1 MSKKPEPSPVR
12 VRLATHAGS
21 WYSHDEQKLRDELSD
36 WLKTA
41 EDQST
46 EQKESN
52 IRAIIVPHAGFRYSG
67 LTAACAYY
75 HLLNLERLKRVFIL
89 GPSHHFYLRGCA
101 VSTAHEYET
110 PLGNIVIDR
119 EINEKLVNSG
129 KFATMSMDVDEDEHS
144 IEMHLP
150 FIYKIMNGRQFTA
163 VPILVGNTK
172 SKMDEEYGKI
182 LAPYLENDENLFVIS
197 SDFCHW
203 GPRFRYQPHDSTYGE
218 IHEYIKYLDHQG
230 MGFIERLDAEGF
242 TKYLDETHNTICG
255 RHPISLLLH
264 SILAS
269 KKLKCKLKFVKYAQ
283 SSACMRRGDSSVSYA
298 SAIVYSEPQS

>member
-1 MSKKPEPSPVR
+1 MSKKPEPSSVR

-21 WYSHDEQKLRDELSD
+21 WYSHDEHELEDELSG
-36 WLKTA
+36 WLDSA
-41 EDQST
+41 EDNDTQEKQPS
-46 EQKESN
+46 
-52 IRAIIVPHAGFRYSG
+52 IRAIIGPHAGFRYSG
-67 LTAACAYY
+67 PTAAYAYH
-75 HLLNLERLKRVFIL
+75 HLLDLDRIKRVFIL

-110 PLGNIVIDR
+110 PLGNITIDH
-119 EINEKLVNSG
+119 EVNEKLVDSG

-150 FIYKIMNGRQFTA
+150 FIYKVMNGRKFTA

-172 SKMDEEYGKI
+172 SKMDEGYGKI

-203 GPRFRYQPHDSTYGE
+203 GLGLHE
-218 IHEYIKYLDHQG
+218 I
-230 MGFIERLDAEGF
+230 
-242 TKYLDETHNTICG
+242 LDETNNTICG

-264 SILAS
+264 TILAS
-269 KKLKCKLKFVKYAQ
+269 KKLKCTLKFVKYAQ
-283 SSACMRRGDSSVSYA
+283 SSACMRHGDSSVSYA
-298 SAIVYSEPQS
+298 SAIVYSEP

>member
-12 VRLATHAGS
+12 VRVSTHAGS
-21 WYSHDEQKLRDELSD
+21 WYSHDEHELNDELSG
-36 WLKTA
+36 WLSAA
-41 EDQST
+41 ENDNTQ
-46 EQKESN
+46 QKQPS
-52 IRAIIVPHAGFRYSG
+52 IRAIIGPHAGFRYSG
-67 LTAACAYY
+67 PTAAYAY
-75 HLLNLERLKRVFIL
+75 HHVLNLDRIKRVFIL

-110 PLGNIVIDR
+110 PLGNIIIDCQV
-119 EINEKLVNSG
+119 NDKLVDSG

-150 FIYKIMNGRQFTA
+150 FIYKVMNGRKFTA

-172 SKMDEEYGKI
+172 SKMDEEYGRI

-269 KKLKCKLKFVKYAQ
+269 QKLKCRLKFVKYAQ

-298 SAIVYSEPQS
+298 SAIVYSEP

>member
-21 WYSHDEQKLRDELSD
+21 WYSHDEHELEGELSG
-36 WLKTA
+36 WLDAA
-41 EDQST
+41 EDQDT
-46 EQKESN
+46 QQKQPN
-52 IRAIIVPHAGFRYSG
+52 IRAIIGPHAGFRYSG
-67 LTAACAYY
+67 PTAAFAYH
-75 HLLNLERLKRVFIL
+75 HLLDLDRIKRVFIL

-110 PLGNIVIDR
+110 PLGNIVIDH
-119 EINEKLVNSG
+119 EVNEKLVDSVMG
-129 KFATMSMDVDEDEHS
+129 
-144 IEMHLP
+144 
-150 FIYKIMNGRQFTA
+150 GRKFTA

-172 SKMDEEYGKI
+172 SAMDAEYGRI

-218 IHEYIKYLDHQG
+218 IHEYINYLDHQG
-230 MGFIERLDAEGF
+230 MGFIERLDADGF
-242 TKYLDETHNTICG
+242 TRYLDETNNTICG

-269 KKLKCKLKFVKYAQ
+269 NKLKCTLKFVKYAQ
-283 SSACMRRGDSSVSYA
+283 SSACMRHGDSSVSYA
-298 SAIVYSEPQS
+298 SAIIYSNP

>member
-1 MSKKPEPSPVR
+1 MSKKPEPSSVR

-21 WYSHDEQKLRDELSD
+21 WYSHDEHELEGELAG
-36 WLKTA
+36 WLGAA
-41 EDQST
+41 EDSDTQ
-46 EQKESN
+46 QKQPG
-52 IRAIIVPHAGFRYSG
+52 IRAIIGPHAGFRYSG
-67 LTAACAYY
+67 PTAAYAYH
-75 HLLNLERLKRVFIL
+75 HLLDLDRIKRVFIL

-110 PLGNIVIDR
+110 PLGNIVIDH
-119 EINEKLVNSG
+119 EVNEKLVDSG

-150 FIYKIMNGRQFTA
+150 FIYKVMNGRKFTA

-242 TKYLDETHNTICG
+242 TRYLDETNNTICG

-269 KKLKCKLKFVKYAQ
+269 KKLKCTLKFVKYAQ
-283 SSACMRRGDSSVSYA
+283 SSACMRHGDSSVSYA
-298 SAIVYSEPQS
+298 SAIVYSEP

>member
-1 MSKKPEPSPVR
+1 MNMLDDEDDQSFH
-12 VRLATHAGS
+12 ATRDG
-21 WYSHDEQKLRDELSD
+21 YSHLSD
-36 WLKTA
+36 VEWDA
-41 EDQST
+41 VEQMGST
-46 EQKESN
+46 MG
-52 IRAIIVPHAGFRYSG
+52 IHAVSVMLEALNRDAQHATIAKFIQMN
-67 LTAACAYY
+67 LTQ
-75 HLLNLERLKRVFIL
+75 
-89 GPSHHFYLRGCA
+89 PSHHFYLRGCA

-110 PLGNIVIDR
+110 PLGNIVLDR
-119 EINEKLVNSG
+119 EVNEKLVDSG

-150 FIYKIMNGRQFTA
+150 FIYQVMNGREFTA

-172 SKMDEEYGKI
+172 SETDEEYGKI
-182 LAPYLENDENLFVIS
+182 LAPYLESDENLFVIS

-242 TKYLDETHNTICG
+242 TRYLEETNNTICG

-269 KKLKCKLKFVKYAQ
+269 QKLKYKLKFVKYAQ
-283 SSACMRRGDSSVSYA
+283 SSACMRYGDSSVSYA
-298 SAIVYSEPQS
+298 SAIVYSEP